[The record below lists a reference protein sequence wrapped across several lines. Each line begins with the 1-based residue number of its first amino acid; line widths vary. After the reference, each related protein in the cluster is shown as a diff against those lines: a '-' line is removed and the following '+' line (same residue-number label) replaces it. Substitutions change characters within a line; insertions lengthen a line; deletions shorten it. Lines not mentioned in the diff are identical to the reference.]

1 MILPQKHIKLSES
14 LFGLGGF
21 ILGLLDT
28 PKNVD
33 RLWEDFIESVES
45 NSFPTQHSFD
55 NFILALDYLY
65 IIGLLDTDKGG
76 RLIRCD

>member
-28 PKNVD
+28 PKDVD

-76 RLIRCD
+76 VL